1 MKEFVKYTLAT
12 LTGLVLAGVLFFIV
26 SILALVGLMSYDSAA
41 PVVRPQSVLHIAL
54 DGALK
59 EDVTENPLG
68 ELLGEDY
75 QELSLKSLLAAIR
88 TAKSDDRIVGIYLEA
103 GTLQEAS
110 PAMMEELRLA
120 LKDFKKSG
128 KFIVAYGHSYSQ
140 SCYYLASVSDSILL
154 NPEGSVMWSGMAAQP
169 VFYKNLLE
177 KLGVKMQIFRVG
189 TYKSAVEPFIA
200 DKMSEANRLQVSSY
214 LNDIWDRILAD
225 VSDSRGITKD
235 KLNAYADSLLY
246 FSPAETL
253 VKMKVV
259 DALCYMDGVEKCL
272 KQMSGGE
279 LNMVDAKDWM
289 AVQMPLVD
297 KKSDEIAVYYAYGD
311 IVDRSDEWAEDVI
324 DASVVCRDLKKLRE
338 DKNVKAVVVRINS
351 GGGSAFASEQ
361 IWHELMLMKKEK
373 PVVVS
378 MGGMAAS
385 GAYYL
390 SSAASYIY
398 ANPTTLTGSI
408 GIFGLIPDGS
418 GLLNDKLGLDFD
430 VVKTNRHSDFGT
442 VARPF
447 NSEEAAMMQRHVEE
461 GYGLFLKRVAEG
473 RRMSRVRVD
482 SLAQGRVWTGQQAL
496 ALKLVDAN
504 GTLDD
509 AVEKAAQLAG
519 TSNYCTVAY
528 PEPQQWYQILL
539 KDTKS
544 NYLDSRLRSA
554 LGDQYE
560 MYAHFS
566 RMMRMEGVQA
576 RMPYV
581 LNLINWN

>member
-75 QELSLKSLLAAIR
+75 QELSLKSLLTAIR

-177 KLGVKMQIFRVG
+177 KLGVKMQVFRVG

-324 DASVVCRDLKKLRE
+324 DASVVCRDLKCQ
-338 DKNVKAVVVRINS
+338 
-351 GGGSAFASEQ
+351 GGSS
-361 IWHELMLMKKEK
+361 
-373 PVVVS
+373 
-378 MGGMAAS
+378 
-385 GAYYL
+385 
-390 SSAASYIY
+390 
-398 ANPTTLTGSI
+398 
-408 GIFGLIPDGS
+408 PD
-418 GLLNDKLGLDFD
+418 
-430 VVKTNRHSDFGT
+430 
-442 VARPF
+442 
-447 NSEEAAMMQRHVEE
+447 
-461 GYGLFLKRVAEG
+461 
-473 RRMSRVRVD
+473 
-482 SLAQGRVWTGQQAL
+482 
-496 ALKLVDAN
+496 
-504 GTLDD
+504 
-509 AVEKAAQLAG
+509 
-519 TSNYCTVAY
+519 
-528 PEPQQWYQILL
+528 
-539 KDTKS
+539 
-544 NYLDSRLRSA
+544 
-554 LGDQYE
+554 
-560 MYAHFS
+560 
-566 RMMRMEGVQA
+566 
-576 RMPYV
+576 
-581 LNLINWN
+581 

>member
-1 MKEFVKYTLAT
+1 
-12 LTGLVLAGVLFFIV
+12 
-26 SILALVGLMSYDSAA
+26 
-41 PVVRPQSVLHIAL
+41 
-54 DGALK
+54 
-59 EDVTENPLG
+59 
-68 ELLGEDY
+68 
-75 QELSLKSLLAAIR
+75 
-88 TAKSDDRIVGIYLEA
+88 
-103 GTLQEAS
+103 
-110 PAMMEELRLA
+110 
-120 LKDFKKSG
+120 
-128 KFIVAYGHSYSQ
+128 
-140 SCYYLASVSDSILL
+140 
-154 NPEGSVMWSGMAAQP
+154 
-169 VFYKNLLE
+169 
-177 KLGVKMQIFRVG
+177 
-189 TYKSAVEPFIA
+189 
-200 DKMSEANRLQVSSY
+200 
-214 LNDIWDRILAD
+214 
-225 VSDSRGITKD
+225 
-235 KLNAYADSLLY
+235 
-246 FSPAETL
+246 
-253 VKMKVV
+253 
-259 DALCYMDGVEKCL
+259 
-272 KQMSGGE
+272 
-279 LNMVDAKDWM
+279 
-289 AVQMPLVD
+289 
-297 KKSDEIAVYYAYGD
+297 
-311 IVDRSDEWAEDVI
+311 
-324 DASVVCRDLKKLRE
+324 
-338 DKNVKAVVVRINS
+338 
-351 GGGSAFASEQ
+351 
-361 IWHELMLMKKEK
+361 MLMKKEK